1 MLKWTS
7 DIHFNLY
14 NDVQCVE
21 MDTQSINQ
29 VWEHLKSWQGNIST
43 QWQVTYYLHFASS
56 EPRLDLNICT
66 KVTKHEN
73 DDKQKQNNDGKTC

>member
-21 MDTQSINQ
+21 MDTQSI
-29 VWEHLKSWQGNIST
+29 WEHLKSWQGNIST